1 MNPQIQDYFLL
12 IHKNGKISK
21 IILMLFFVGQRT
33 LYSLFSLSAW
43 PEKHDKS
50 AENFLSLHIVQID
63 YLRKEK

>member
-33 LYSLFSLSAW
+33 LYSFSLSAR